1 MKEGALENPL
11 HVVTG
16 VDYDGTL
23 QAYHF
28 TLNYTDTGHVWDNVK
43 DAPESILLRAFK
55 EGSGD
60 SISYSAL
67 SWPPIGFMEN
77 PIEEQTWSYVD
88 VFPEFEEMGEEAL
101 VATPPPVITVL
112 EIDCSGGIVPGYC
125 MSGGETY
132 SVTFTVTDANSCTAD
147 ATLESGLGTPG
158 SVSIVDL
165 VGDTGTFQYTT
176 GSYNGD
182 QILITVDCSGDG
194 GNTSTYIIE
203 TLY

>member
-88 VFPEFEEMGEEAL
+88 VFSEFEEMGEEAL
-101 VATPPPVITVL
+101 VTTPPPVIAGL
-112 EIDCSGGIVPGYC
+112 EIDCTTTTVC
-125 MSGGETY
+125 ASGGEIY
-132 SVTFTVTDANSCTAD
+132 PVTFTVTDATSCSAD
-147 ATLESGLGTPG
+147 ATFISGGGTIGNIIPPVTTTG
-158 SVSIVDL
+158 FDY
-165 VGDTGTFQYTT
+165 DTGT
-176 GSYNGD
+176 GSGEGD
-182 QILITVDCSGDG
+182 IIQITVNCTGAG
-194 GNTSTYIIE
+194 GTAAELIDIE
-203 TLY
+203 LF